1 MSAPAHG
8 ADTPQGPGWWLAS
21 DGRYYPPEL
30 APKPTPAAATDE
42 VASTQTSDA
51 KPRKKVVK
59 KVAAKKPATA
69 KAKSSS
75 TAKPAAKPAAAKA
88 GSRDATDDASIADKR
103 SGQQKFTARA
113 PATDQIAARR
123 IQAKE
128 QSVLLANARQQAA
141 LRALSGIS
149 RSDEPVL
156 VGVGGRSLEARTDH
170 KQDPVRVTQARTTA
184 SPADDLVAPS
194 VAPDPAPV
202 VEPDVEPSVTPP
214 PSAQTATPV
223 EATPVEATPVEATPD
238 APATAETAATPT
250 TAPAEAKAA
259 APAPTPSPPEAA
271 AGETVAPHEPEKKPE
286 AAAPMGTDVPF
297 MEIKGS
303 ALATDLDRLGER
315 ILIFS
320 DRVEQRDRG
329 NTARRVVS
337 YDMLAS
343 VDVVRKLMGP
353 SLVITGMDGTTITA
367 KALRPELASGAKA
380 MIDKHAERFRGT
392 GAAPAPDASAPAKA
406 AEPVRSDASTE
417 PAPQDRSRP
426 THKAVL
432 LGMLEEL
439 HAAGVLSSDELETK
453 KALIEFTSRP

>member
-214 PSAQTATPV
+214 PSAKTAAP
-223 EATPVEATPVEATPD
+223 AAPVEATPD
-238 APATAETAATPT
+238 APAAAETAATPT
-250 TAPAEAKAA
+250 AAPTEAKAA
-259 APAPTPSPPEAA
+259 APAPSQAEAAA

-406 AEPVRSDASTE
+406 AEPLRSDASTE